1 MRTRN
6 QGYTPLARE
15 PLASGHSRASGLF
28 FPLIVRSLASE
39 RPAPTGERAGLA
51 IGARSRAVT
60 REQWREQAKREKSGR
75 ASGRC
80 WRASGRG
87 KSLARERANGLNRS
101 RASGK
106 FYKRASERLHS
117 RAMYIPARNTIF
129 LLRSFFTIRKNFLS
143 YLFLSVF

>member
-15 PLASGHSRASGLF
+15 
-28 FPLIVRSLASE
+28 RSLASE
-39 RPAPTGERAGLA
+39 WAVFSAHRSLARERAAGADRRASGTSDRRSLA
-51 IGARSRAVT
+51 SDRSRAVT

-129 LLRSFFTIRKNFLS
+129 LLRSFLQ
-143 YLFLSVF
+143 

>member
-51 IGARSRAVT
+51 IGARSRAT
-60 REQWREQAKREKSGR
+60 
-75 ASGRC
+75 
-80 WRASGRG
+80 
-87 KSLARERANGLNRS
+87 ARERSLASNGASRQNDRRAGEQAAAAGERAGGANPS
-101 RASGK
+101 RGK
-106 FYKRASERLHS
+106 ER
-117 RAMYIPARNTIF
+117 TG
-129 LLRSFFTIRKNFLS
+129 
-143 YLFLSVF
+143 